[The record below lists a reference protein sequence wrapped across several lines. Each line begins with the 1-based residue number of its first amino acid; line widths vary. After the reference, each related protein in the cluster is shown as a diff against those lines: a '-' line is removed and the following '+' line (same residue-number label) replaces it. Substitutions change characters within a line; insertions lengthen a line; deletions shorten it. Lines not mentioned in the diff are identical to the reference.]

1 MTTATKHSRA
11 THQAR
16 VSSTPSHAMEEGAE
30 DFQDLVESVGASV
43 GAYCRKRPLVASL
56 TVFALGFYTG
66 WKIKPW

>member
-1 MTTATKHSRA
+1 MSTATKQPRQ
-11 THQAR
+11 TRQAS
-16 VSSTPSHAMEEGAE
+16 VSNDPSQAMEEGAE